1 MWIRKSVQFVGIL
14 PKEGSLAWVHGTVS
28 ETHRDTMEITL
39 DKNWIIVISDPSGT
53 ESQKVQLESI

>member
-1 MWIRKSVQFVGIL
+1 MCEFGSQFFGIL

-53 ESQKVQLESI
+53 ESQKVQLERI